1 MRTTRVDKESCQNY
15 LKKADQCIKTAK
27 EALDKGRWNASAINS
42 VHAVISSC
50 DALTVFYLGLRSSG
64 ERHEDVI
71 DLMAKTNIR
80 EEEFSKV
87 KRQVLRVLTKKNLV
101 EYEERLVYQKE
112 AESIFKDAER
122 VYSWV
127 RNKIGS

>member
-1 MRTTRVDKESCQNY
+1 MRTTRVDKGSYQNY
-15 LKKADQCIKTAK
+15 LKKADQSIQTAK

-71 DLMAKTNIR
+71 DLMSKTNIK
-80 EEEFSKV
+80 EVEFAKV
-87 KRQVLRVLTKKNLV
+87 KRQVLRVLAKKNLA
-101 EYEERLVYQKE
+101 EYEQRLVYQKE
-112 AESIFKDAER
+112 AEPIFKDAER
-122 VYSWV
+122 VYGWV
-127 RNKIGS
+127 RNKIEY